1 MDFLVNEMG
10 YASSSIAESPGILT
24 NSLRERIIPRCSV
37 IKIFVSKGLTEEK
50 ISLRSLGKMTYKLFL
65 DKFVIPNEQESPALI
80 KIIDSGEKFYCL
92 HGQTK
97 WLVFWNLKRLFYSH
111 IKWRELWKPMKAII

>member
-1 MDFLVNEMG
+1 MNEMG

-80 KIIDSGEKFYCL
+80 KIIDS
-92 HGQTK
+92 
-97 WLVFWNLKRLFYSH
+97 
-111 IKWRELWKPMKAII
+111 WREILLFAWSNEVCSWDLNFNRG